1 MGAKRPARRAAR
13 ADANSGGEAVRT
25 ISIRWIVTLAA
36 IALLLVSMVGVGTV
50 AERHTRKVLTSE
62 IESRILVMARN
73 LAALGSSALFSD
85 FPELTLHPVIRRMQD
100 QHDELALVV
109 VVDHENN
116 IKGHV
121 DARVIG
127 TKFTAPENLG
137 PRRTLVACGPTE
149 AMLENALLLVA
160 EAGIAHATGGTIGK
174 AFVAIPKDYIDS
186 AVTQARVQQ
195 LVVIGVILGVGIALA
210 MILMSLLLRPIGVL
224 LEGIQ
229 RIGRGDLDN
238 PIDLRDRT
246 EFGMLAKGLNSMVR
260 ELKSVHLRGSLE
272 CFPPSTL
279 FQMMALGQ
287 FDGRLTLRVRDGICL
302 VYFRGGRIVFA
313 RGLTNTRLGEEL
325 VTRGRIHPSA
335 RDAAL
340 KEWRRHRGTKR
351 MGTILV
357 ESGLISRAELE
368 EHVQDRIKDSIYEI
382 MKWTEGRFN
391 FERGVMPTDEDILL
405 NDNVE
410 SLLLQC
416 MTRLDHEIEDS
427 ETTAV

>member
-1 MGAKRPARRAAR
+1 MVSKKPEARRAAH
-13 ADANSGGEAVRT
+13 ADAEPVRT
-25 ISIRWIVTLAA
+25 ISIRWIVSLAA
-36 IALLLVSMVGVGTV
+36 IALLLVSMVGVGLI

-62 IESRILVMARN
+62 IEARISVMARN
-73 LAALGSSALFSD
+73 LAALGSSALFTD
-85 FPELTLHPVIRRMQD
+85 FPELTLHPIMRRMQD
-100 QHDELALVV
+100 QHPELALVV
-109 VVDHENN
+109 VVDHENH

-127 TKFTAPENLG
+127 SEFIAPENLS
-137 PRRTLVACGPTE
+137 PRRTLVECGPTE
-149 AMLENALLLVA
+149 AMLENPSLLVA
-160 EAGIAHATGGTIGK
+160 EAGITHATGGTIGK
-174 AFVAIPKDYIDS
+174 ALVGIPKSYIDS

-195 LVVIGVILGVGIALA
+195 LIVIGVILLVGIALA
-210 MILMSLLLRPIGVL
+210 MILMSVLLRPIGVL
-224 LEGIQ
+224 MEGIK

-260 ELKSVHLRGSLE
+260 ELKSVHLRGSLD
-272 CFPPSTL
+272 CFPPGTL

-287 FDGRLTLRVRDGICL
+287 FDGRLTLRVRDGICM
-302 VYFRGGRIVFA
+302 VYFRGGKIVFA

-325 VTRGRIHPSA
+325 VSRGRIHPTA

-340 KEWRRHRGTKR
+340 KEWKRHRGTKR
-351 MGTILV
+351 LGTILV

-391 FERGVMPTDEDILL
+391 FESGVMPTDEDILL
-405 NDNVE
+405 SDNVE

-416 MTRLDHEIEDS
+416 MTRLDHAELERTD
-427 ETTAV
+427 AVAG